1 MTRHALSLLVLAASV
16 LAASPVFAAS
26 DAWYVEGGNFAPATR
41 IPFTIENPLDSD
53 RANCPV
59 VITREEMPVKNLHE
73 MWVTVVDPALEP
85 RPEPPPEL
93 LRRQGGHLLRAERN
107 GRMLHYQLDDIDK
120 DGVWD
125 ELFFQTDLKAGEK
138 RDMYIYIGFTQ
149 RGWMEHGTHAA
160 IGSYCRHL
168 VPFWESAHV
177 GWKLWY
183 PTSCDVFGKRT
194 PGLMSNE
201 LYMKNLNG
209 YGVPYEYGSDIMRV
223 AWSFGGGGA
232 ALFEYPARPDS
243 VSIPR
248 FAFTGAEKLSPGNWN
263 EGQLEDTRY
272 AFDVV
277 VNGPVR
283 SMIRVKTMN
292 WKTPAGSYEMEQLYT
307 VYTLKNYSTCRVSF
321 PTFLPLENGVAYC
334 CGIRRNAAEFDSYHT
349 DALAITMGTDELS
362 DPDDPDGTRTLKVD
376 FVGNAIAVKDE
387 YAPAFQFVP
396 GFEGNYC
403 FRVPVNDG
411 RSFEYM
417 IFAAWSEGQFL
428 TTPAEFR
435 EYVLKSVR
443 EFNNPVKVRFS
454 GVERKGE

>member
-1 MTRHALSLLVLAASV
+1 MNRTAVLSFALLAAAITP
-16 LAASPVFAAS
+16 AAAA
-26 DAWYVEGGNFAPATR
+26 DYPWYVEGGNFAPATR
-41 IPFTIENPLDSD
+41 IAFTLENPLDID
-53 RANCPV
+53 RPDCPV
-59 VITREEMPVKNLHE
+59 VITFDEMPVKNLHE
-73 MWVTVVDPALEP
+73 MWVTVVDPNLPP
-85 RPEPPPEL
+85 RPEPSDEL
-93 LRRQGGHLLRAERN
+93 KRRQGGHLLRAEEN

-125 ELFFQTDLKAGEK
+125 ELFFQTDLGAREK
-138 RDMYIYIGFTQ
+138 RDMFIYIGFTQ
-149 RGWMEHGTHAA
+149 RGWMEHGTHAG

-183 PTSCDVFGKRT
+183 PTSCDVFGKRE
-194 PGLMSNE
+194 PVLMSQE

-209 YGVPYEYGSDIMRV
+209 YGVKHEYGSDIMRV

-232 ALFEYPARPDS
+232 ALFEHPALPDS

-248 FAFTGAEKLSPGNWN
+248 FAFAGADKLSPGNWN

-292 WKTPAGSYEMEQLYT
+292 WNTPAGSYEMEQLYT
-307 VYTLKNYSTCRVSF
+307 IYSRQNYCTCTVSF
-321 PTFLPLENGVAYC
+321 PVFLPKHEGVSYC
-334 CGIRRNAAEFDSYHT
+334 CGIRKNASEFDSFHT
-349 DALAITMGTDELS
+349 DAVAATMGTDELS
-362 DPDDPDGTRTLKVD
+362 DPDDDTGSRVLKVD

-387 YAPAFQFVP
+387 YSPSFRYVP

-403 FRVPVNDG
+403 LSVPANGDN
-411 RSFEYM
+411 SFEYM
-417 IFAAWSEGQFL
+417 LFAAWSEGQFL
-428 TTPAEFR
+428 STPEEFTK
-435 EYVLKSVR
+435 YVHDSVR
-443 EFNNPVKVRFS
+443 GFNSPPVVRFE
-454 GVERKGE
+454 GIEEMGE